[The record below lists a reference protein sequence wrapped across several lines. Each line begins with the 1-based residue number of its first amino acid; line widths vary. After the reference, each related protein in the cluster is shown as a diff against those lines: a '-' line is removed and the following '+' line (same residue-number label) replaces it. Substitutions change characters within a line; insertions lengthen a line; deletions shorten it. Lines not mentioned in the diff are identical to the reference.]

1 MYASNAENSSKGAAT
16 PSSMSVD
23 AWTNDGDG
31 VEEGIDGAES
41 GHIDTESE
49 DDDPEATRRYWE
61 VKRKNE
67 GVCKV
72 CVWSAMMRDA

>member
-1 MYASNAENSSKGAAT
+1 MYASTAENSPKGAAT

-41 GHIDTESE
+41 GHIETESE
-49 DDDPEATRRYWE
+49 DEDPEATRRYWE
-61 VKRKNE
+61 VKRKKE
-67 GVCKV
+67 GVHKV
-72 CVWSAMMRDA
+72 CGSAAMRDVA